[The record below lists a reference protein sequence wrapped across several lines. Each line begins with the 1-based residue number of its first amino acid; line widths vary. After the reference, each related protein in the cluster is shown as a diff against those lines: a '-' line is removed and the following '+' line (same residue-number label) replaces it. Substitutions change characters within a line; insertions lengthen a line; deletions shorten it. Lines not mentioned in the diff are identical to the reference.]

1 MVLLI
6 LDVQKLIT
14 NESLY
19 GYEIFVKRVKA
30 LIESSRKN
38 GVEVIYVRH
47 DDGAGSAL
55 AKGAAGFEISEE
67 FCPKEGEKIFEKT
80 VNSAFRD
87 CGLREHIEEKGEKRV
102 MIVGLQTEYC
112 IDATIKG
119 GFERGIEMIVPA
131 GTNSTFDNDFMSAE
145 TTYKYYNEFI
155 WRGRYAKC
163 VEFEE
168 AVEMIS
174 GKIQSAT

>member
-6 LDVQKLIT
+6 LDAQKLIT

-67 FCPKEGEKIFEKT
+67 FCPKEGEK
-80 VNSAFRD
+80 
-87 CGLREHIEEKGEKRV
+87 RV

-119 GFERGIEMIVPA
+119 GFERGFEMIVPA

-174 GKIQSAT
+174 GKIQSGT